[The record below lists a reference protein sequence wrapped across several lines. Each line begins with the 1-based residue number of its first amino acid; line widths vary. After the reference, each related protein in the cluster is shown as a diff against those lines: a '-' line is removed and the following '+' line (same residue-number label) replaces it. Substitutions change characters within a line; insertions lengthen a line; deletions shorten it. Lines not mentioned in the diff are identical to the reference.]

1 MVVTSLIE
9 QMGASRE
16 NTCLETTD
24 GNNTIHHLKPV
35 ILTSTFRHTDV
46 KLMEFLLCNN
56 SKAWFINIQERVIT
70 TATLK
75 VKAVQPRL
83 TFDLVY
89 MLHLLGILL

>member
-56 SKAWFINIQERVIT
+56 SKAWFINIT